1 MQTVKLAGRYD
12 RGGRDGGEPLEM
24 VEKAEKVEIVQKV
37 EIVEMVQK
45 VEMVEGKL
53 SENVVGA

>member
-12 RGGRDGGEPLEM
+12 RGGEPLEM
-24 VEKAEKVEIVQKV
+24 VEKVEKVEI
-37 EIVEMVQK
+37 VQK

>member
-1 MQTVKLAGRYD
+1 MQTVKHDVLVRGDFY
-12 RGGRDGGEPLEM
+12 RGGRDGGEPLEK
-24 VEKAEKVEIVQKV
+24 VEKVEI
-37 EIVEMVQK
+37 VQK

>member
-37 EIVEMVQK
+37 EIVE
-45 VEMVEGKL
+45 GKL